1 MNLPFNLQNIIRMQY
16 LTGVNGNKNIPNKN
30 EVSANQIIVAYTTN
44 TNEYQNFGHFSTS
57 GSSFFAVLPIN
68 LLYFFSQPF
77 SFQTMKLEYKFTGN
91 SIKQKVL
98 ITMWVIGGEMKSC
111 FDTGIDTQ

>member
-1 MNLPFNLQNIIRMQY
+1 MNLPSNLQNIIRMQY

-68 LLYFFSQPF
+68 LLYFFLNRSVFERWNWNTNSQEIQSNRTDRF
-77 SFQTMKLEYKFTGN
+77 IYMY
-91 SIKQKVL
+91 
-98 ITMWVIGGEMKSC
+98 
-111 FDTGIDTQ
+111 